1 MNCLTDGA
9 LDLRLSFAI
18 KRRESKNYDQTD
30 LILSLSLSLS
40 LSHLLL
46 CVNVVSYTPELL
58 LKAV

>member
-30 LILSLSLSLS
+30 LILSLSLS
-40 LSHLLL
+40 HLLL